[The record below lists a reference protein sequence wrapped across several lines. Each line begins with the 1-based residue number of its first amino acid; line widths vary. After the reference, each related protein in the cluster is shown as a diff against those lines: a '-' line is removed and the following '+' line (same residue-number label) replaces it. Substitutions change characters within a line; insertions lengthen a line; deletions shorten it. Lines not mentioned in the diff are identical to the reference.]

1 MYKYYANFIN
11 FVFSAPSDNI
21 IPLIIPCK

>member
-1 MYKYYANFIN
+1 MYKYHANFIN
-11 FVFSAPSDNI
+11 LVFSAPSDNI